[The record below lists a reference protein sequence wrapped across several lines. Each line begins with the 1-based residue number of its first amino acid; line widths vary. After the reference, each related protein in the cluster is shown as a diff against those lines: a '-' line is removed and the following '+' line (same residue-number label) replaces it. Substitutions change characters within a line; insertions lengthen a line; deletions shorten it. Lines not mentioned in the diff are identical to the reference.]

1 MSLPSMPKT
10 GNRLKGDMPFSGQQ
24 PSLFDIWRMVRRR
37 KWLLIP
43 PCITIVLGAVVLCY
57 ALPNIYHATT
67 VILVE
72 AQRVPES
79 YVKSIVST
87 SVKDRLRTI
96 TQQVK
101 SYTRLEEVIRS
112 LNLMN
117 DVRDRKEIDRY
128 IQRMRNKID
137 VDVRGHEAFTIS
149 YSDSVPRTVMLVTN
163 KLASLFIEE
172 NIKVREQYVAGTT
185 EFLESEL
192 TRVRNLLE
200 IQEKKVND
208 FRQQYT
214 GELPDQQ
221 NANLR
226 TLDRLQLQLQANREA
241 IQEAQNRKSLLMQ
254 QLRWAQKN
262 RGQIPAPVDN
272 LPAEAKILQ
281 QQLLEHQNR
290 LNKLKSMFTDDYPD
304 VKLLRKEI
312 IELQTALLP
321 YQTMIPQS
329 ETTDQMDP
337 NRAIWP
343 YQQEV
348 QQVDLDLKRLYQ
360 EKDRTQKQIIDYERK
375 MANSYK
381 RELEL
386 RVLTRDY
393 ESTKQSYESLL
404 ERQMQAR
411 VAENLEKRQKAEQF
425 MVLDPARLPTEP
437 WKPNRPRIL
446 MMGLG
451 LGLVVGGGLVFLA
464 ETLNR
469 SFHSTAELKQFSNL
483 PVLSAIPLM
492 ITVTDV
498 KRQRLRRLLVVAA
511 LVIVPLGMLTMVHVF
526 WIDIDQLV
534 VKLWLQLKS

>member
-24 PSLFDIWRMVRRR
+24 PSLSDIWCIVRRR
-37 KWLLIP
+37 KWLLIIP
-43 PCITIVLGAVVLCY
+43 SITVVLGAIALCY
-57 ALPNIYHATT
+57 TLPNIYRATT

-96 TQQVK
+96 IQQVK

-192 TRVRNLLE
+192 TRVRDLLE

-254 QLRWAQKN
+254 QLRWAQEN
-262 RGQIPAPVDN
+262 REQIPAPVDN

-281 QQLLEHQNR
+281 QQLLEHQNKLNR
-290 LNKLKSMFTDDYPD
+290 LQSRFTDDYPD
-304 VKLLRKEI
+304 VKLLKKEI

-321 YQTMIPQS
+321 YQVVIPQS
-329 ETTDQMDP
+329 ETTDQMNP

-348 QQVDLDLKRLYQ
+348 QQVDLELKRLHQ
-360 EKDRTQKQIIDYERK
+360 EKDRTQKQIVDYERK
-375 MANSYK
+375 IANSYK
-381 RELEL
+381 RELQL

-425 MVLDPARLPTEP
+425 MVLDPARMPTEP

-451 LGLVVGGGLVFLA
+451 LGLAVGGGLVFLA

-498 KRQRLRRLLVVAA
+498 KRQRLRRWLVVAA

-534 VKLWLQLKS
+534 AKLLLQLKS